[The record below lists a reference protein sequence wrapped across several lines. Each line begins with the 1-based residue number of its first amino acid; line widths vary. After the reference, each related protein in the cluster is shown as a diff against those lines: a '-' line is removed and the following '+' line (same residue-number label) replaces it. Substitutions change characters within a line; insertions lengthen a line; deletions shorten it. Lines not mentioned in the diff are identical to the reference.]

1 MTTRPG
7 TVIDLLRH
15 GEVEGGLCLG
25 AHADAT
31 PSAVGARQVD
41 SWARAP
47 WRWAGIVSSPLG
59 RCRAAAR
66 TLGASLGL
74 TPRIEPR
81 FREIGFGEWE
91 GRPWTELLREHGDA
105 LFAFWACPGDHPAPG
120 GEDYAAFDGR
130 VWAAFGDL
138 IGEARGQH
146 WLVVSH
152 GGPIRVILRR
162 ALDLPVGRLFDI
174 DVPYGSLARVQVDE
188 TGAPLLLWHRSPP

>member
-66 TLGASLGL
+66 TLAASL
-74 TPRIEPR
+74 
-81 FREIGFGEWE
+81 
-91 GRPWTELLREHGDA
+91 
-105 LFAFWACPGDHPAPG
+105 
-120 GEDYAAFDGR
+120 
-130 VWAAFGDL
+130 
-138 IGEARGQH
+138 
-146 WLVVSH
+146 S
-152 GGPIRVILRR
+152 
-162 ALDLPVGRLFDI
+162 
-174 DVPYGSLARVQVDE
+174 
-188 TGAPLLLWHRSPP
+188 

>member
-1 MTTRPG
+1 MTARPG

-15 GEVEGGLCLG
+15 GEVEVGLCLG

-31 PSAVGARQVD
+31 QSAVGARQVA
-41 SWARAP
+41 SWLRAP

-91 GRPWTELLREHGDA
+91 GRPWTELLRDHGDA
-105 LFAFWACPGDHPAPG
+105 LFAFWAWPGGNPAPG
-120 GEDYAAFDGR
+120 GEDYAAFEER

-152 GGPIRVILRR
+152 DGPIRAILRGI
-162 ALDLPVGRLFDI
+162 LDLPLDRLFHI
-174 DVPYGSLARVQVDE
+174 HVPYGSLARVQANE
-188 TGAPLLLWHRSPP
+188 TGAPVLLWQRTPP